1 MPVCSAM
8 IGLFVWLTVVSKD
21 LLSSSGSDRHGDGDA
36 AGSDVSYER
45 FLDTVNSALW
55 SVASSSGSAMVHDS
69 DADIFRQVAVLYRVT
84 QLAVHLVGR
93 GSHAAASLLGLS
105 ARCYE
110 EQFAARVATEQGL
123 VSVLSSSSCSLQ
135 CNIV

>member
-1 MPVCSAM
+1 
-8 IGLFVWLTVVSKD
+8 
-21 LLSSSGSDRHGDGDA
+21 
-36 AGSDVSYER
+36 
-45 FLDTVNSALW
+45 
-55 SVASSSGSAMVHDS
+55 VHDS

-84 QLAVHLVGR
+84 QLAVDVVGR
-93 GSHAAASLLGLS
+93 GSRAAASLLGLS